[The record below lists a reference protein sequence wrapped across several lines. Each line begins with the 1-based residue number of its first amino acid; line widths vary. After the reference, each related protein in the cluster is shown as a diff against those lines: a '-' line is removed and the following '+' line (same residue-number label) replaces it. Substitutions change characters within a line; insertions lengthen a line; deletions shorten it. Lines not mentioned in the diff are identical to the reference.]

1 MEATDRLTLIT
12 NMLKKDPDDSFLN
25 YALAMEYLAKD
36 ETDNA
41 RKQLEELME
50 RDSNYLG
57 TYYQLGKLYEQKA
70 ENEKAIDT
78 YKRGIEIAKQQGN
91 NKAHGELN
99 EALWLLE
106 DE

>member
-12 NMLKKDPDDSFLN
+12 NMLKKDPEDSFLN
-25 YALAMEYLAKD
+25 YALAMEYLAKE

-41 RKQLEELME
+41 VKQLEELMK
-50 RDSNYLG
+50 RDANYLG
-57 TYYQLGKLYEQKA
+57 TYYQLGKLYEQK
-70 ENEKAIDT
+70 EETDKAIET
-78 YKRGIEIAKQQGN
+78 YKLGIEIAKQQDN